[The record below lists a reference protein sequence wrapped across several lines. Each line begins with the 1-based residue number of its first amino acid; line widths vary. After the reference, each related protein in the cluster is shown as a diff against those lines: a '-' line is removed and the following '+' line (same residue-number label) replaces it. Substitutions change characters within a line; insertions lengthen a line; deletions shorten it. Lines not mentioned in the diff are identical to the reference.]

1 MQVHGVQ
8 VGGAVILGLALV
20 ADSGR
25 MDLHPAHTAAPV
37 LLRSGESIH
46 SAGVVLCLSAVF
58 HSVQRLIAGVIR
70 HPHHTGGAQLQL
82 GQIQGNA
89 AQTSRFRLHHGR
101 RGQHLRPCR
110 VQHLH
115 HGNVL
120 VVPGR
125 HRQVAGAQVLGQRR
139 HLWRCIVHSHGG
151 GKAGACTQLARLQQ
165 CHHVFAPQLSC
176 RLIKF
181 RHSNHLDR
189 DHVSLPNPQ
198 GGDLP
203 VDGIGAHG
211 VHPGLVVDVIV
222 GASRLSC
229 HIAGIE
235 DLPILVGDQ
244 DRQSSGIPD
253 QGQAVLIQGITAADG
268 LPALRIALL
277 QQVGIAHLEIS
288 LGIPFVLHK

>member
-1 MQVHGVQ
+1 MYW
-8 VGGAVILGLALV
+8 L
-20 ADSGR
+20 SR
-25 MDLHPAHTAAPV
+25 
-37 LLRSGESIH
+37 
-46 SAGVVLCLSAVF
+46 AG
-58 HSVQRLIAGVIR
+58 
-70 HPHHTGGAQLQL
+70 
-82 GQIQGNA
+82 
-89 AQTSRFRLHHGR
+89 
-101 RGQHLRPCR
+101 
-110 VQHLH
+110 
-115 HGNVL
+115 
-120 VVPGR
+120 

-268 LPALRIALL
+268 PPCPPDSAPPAGRDCPPGNKPWHPLCAS
-277 QQVGIAHLEIS
+277 QVGYWSERSQGTALWRRHT
-288 LGIPFVLHK
+288 GHPYR